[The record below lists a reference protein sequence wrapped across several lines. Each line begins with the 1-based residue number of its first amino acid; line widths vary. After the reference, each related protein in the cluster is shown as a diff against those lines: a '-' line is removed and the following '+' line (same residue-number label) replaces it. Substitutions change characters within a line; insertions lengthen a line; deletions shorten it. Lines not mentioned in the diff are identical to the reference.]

1 MSTRGPECLAQC
13 RSAADDVHL
22 NQERFA
28 QERDHGLSCHRRPDR
43 WRAAARTTQAGQAFR
58 RDSRGKGLNYG
69 VKLFIFDEPTVALD
83 VGAKA
88 EIHWL
93 LASLFAKGAGVIMVS
108 SYLPGVYD
116 LADTLHVFRAGG
128 LVASQG
134 HKDAT
139 QEIILTE
146 AIGV

>member
-1 MSTRGPECLAQC
+1 MA
-13 RSAADDVHL
+13 
-22 NQERFA
+22 
-28 QERDHGLSCHRRPDR
+28 RRCSHYTS
-43 WRAAARTTQAGQAFR
+43 WTSISARTHALKVVI
-58 RDSRGKGLNYG
+58 GKGLNYG

-88 EIHWL
+88 EIHRL

-108 SYLPGVYD
+108 SYLPGVYH
-116 LADTLHVFRAGG
+116 LADTLHVFRAGE

>member
-1 MSTRGPECLAQC
+1 MASVVTAAPTDGAPLLALHKLDKHFG
-13 RSAADDVHL
+13 ATHALKVVI
-22 NQERFA
+22 
-28 QERDHGLSCHRRPDR
+28 
-43 WRAAARTTQAGQAFR
+43 
-58 RDSRGKGLNYG
+58 GKWLNYG
-69 VKLFIFDEPTVALD
+69 AKLFIFDEPTVALD

-88 EIHWL
+88 EIHRL